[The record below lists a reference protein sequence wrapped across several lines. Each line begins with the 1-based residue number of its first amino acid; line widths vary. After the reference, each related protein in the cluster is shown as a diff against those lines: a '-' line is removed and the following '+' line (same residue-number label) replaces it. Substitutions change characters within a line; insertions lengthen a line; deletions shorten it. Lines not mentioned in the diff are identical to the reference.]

1 MNSLSSSAQQIETD
15 RLAYALAREYLLAL
29 DVPGL
34 TRDVIEA
41 YRSPDNESRP
51 ETLAQIYLHFLV
63 TAQNANMKPG
73 VIGGAIGG
81 AEKLGAVL
89 CDFEPLA
96 VVEKYGADTDRLL
109 DDIVDQLLQN
119 REIRRTTRSLWP
131 QYCRAALSGAQ
142 FLAQFSSAEAFYE
155 WVDSFDRQDE
165 RCAALPL
172 LLSKEVHGLGF
183 ALACDFLKELG
194 YTNFAKPD
202 VHLRDIFLALSLCD
216 PTADDYGVFKAIVRV
231 ARHCATT
238 SYEVDKM
245 FWLIGSGY
253 FYRHENIGN
262 RGRIGSRKQA
272 FIDYARTKLSAQS
285 VNGGSS

>member
-1 MNSLSSSAQQIETD
+1 MNSLSSSAHQIETD
-15 RLAYALAREYLLAL
+15 RLAYALAREYLFSLE
-29 DVPGL
+29 VPGL
-34 TRDVIEA
+34 TRDVIES
-41 YRSPDNESRP
+41 YRWPNEKSRP
-51 ETLAQIYLHFLV
+51 TTLSQIYLHFLV

-81 AEKLGAVL
+81 VEKLGAVL

-96 VVEKYGADTDRLL
+96 VVEKYHADSTTLL
-109 DDIVDQLLQN
+109 QDIVKHLQP
-119 REIRRTTRSLWP
+119 RGKVLSSAKSIWP

-142 FLAQFSSAEAFYE
+142 FLAQFGSAEAFCD
-155 WVDSFDRQDE
+155 WIDSFNRQDE
-165 RCAALPL
+165 WCAVLPL

-231 ARHCATT
+231 ARHCGTT

-253 FYRHENIGN
+253 FYRHEHIGN

-272 FIDYARTKLSAQS
+272 FIDYAQTKLSAQS
-285 VNGGSS
+285 ENGGSS